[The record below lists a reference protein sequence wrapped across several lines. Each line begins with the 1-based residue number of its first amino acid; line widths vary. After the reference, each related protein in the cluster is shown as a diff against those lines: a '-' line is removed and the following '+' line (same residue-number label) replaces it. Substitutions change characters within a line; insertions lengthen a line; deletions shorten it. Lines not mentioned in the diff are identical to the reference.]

1 MSVYDFKLDQPFRY
15 KGSLARVIEVDSR
28 SNKVSIFWRGEKFE
42 FDPRDPQSIIETLQ
56 ASHEEKIIKYYDE
69 QIENRNK
76 EYADASEK
84 IEEAKKSYRKA
95 TEDMKLFLAYMER
108 FLGSNEE
115 ETDLHGKEASEY
127 KMWKNKY
134 YESKN
139 IKWSAS
145 GTIQSCVRVAIN
157 AILSKHKWECGK
169 SLVYA

>member
-1 MSVYDFKLDQPFRY
+1 MSVYDFKLDKTFRY
-15 KGSLARVIEVDSR
+15 KGGSARVIEVDSR

-84 IEEAKKSYRKA
+84 IEEAKKHYQKA
-95 TEDMKLFLAYMER
+95 REDMELSSAYMEKI
-108 FLGSNEE
+108 LGSNGE
-115 ETDLHGKEASEY
+115 ETNLHGKEASEY

-134 YESKN
+134 DESKKN
-139 IKWSAS
+139 RWSAS

-169 SLVYA
+169 YLVHA